1 MRLSI
6 VFYESNESEPICSF
20 KFDKNIIQ
28 QYHTVIYHSPFIT
41 MLCKLQGTN
50 QSDKINISTIDFLV
64 AQELSWFG
72 PRTL

>member
-1 MRLSI
+1 MNLINHSQYALLNLTKTLSNNTI
-6 VFYESNESEPICSF
+6 LLL
-20 KFDKNIIQ
+20 
-28 QYHTVIYHSPFIT
+28 YHSPFIT